1 MIHSPAARRAF
12 KVLIK
17 RVEYLASLTCMFN
30 MPKENLIAFSNYL
43 RKSVEYNLNR
53 LTFTF
58 EAQLYELLI

>member
-1 MIHSPAARRAF
+1 MRILNAIKNKAINCSNIIHD
-12 KVLIK
+12 
-17 RVEYLASLTCMFN
+17 
-30 MPKENLIAFSNYL
+30 LIAFSNYL